1 MCACVYVC
9 VCVRVY
15 VCIYTHTHSLSH
27 THINTHSSKRFWDDA
42 ASQLFLLMKSE
53 VAIKRAQGPFGVR
66 TDWKNMSVDDMKS
79 LQLQRLGIVLQRVA
93 GCCSE
98 L

>member
-1 MCACVYVC
+1 
-9 VCVRVY
+9 
-15 VCIYTHTHSLSH
+15 
-27 THINTHSSKRFWDDA
+27 
-42 ASQLFLLMKSE
+42 MKSE
-53 VAIKRAQGPFGVR
+53 VAIKRAQGPFGAR